1 MTKHNLIETFFSE
14 PEEAID
20 FFVRLQ
26 KKGMASDDGKC
37 IAMLEKVKLPNSEI
51 PGYKYVLS
59 YENKYIGDYLK
70 FFKPTCENIDQFNKG
85 CKILAER
92 LEIYIETNDL
102 SKIPENPPAFGD
114 LTHFVE
120 DM

>member
-1 MTKHNLIETFFSE
+1 MTKHNLIETFFTE

-37 IAMLEKVKLPNSEI
+37 IAMLEKVQLPNTE
-51 PGYKYVLS
+51 GRVYKYVLS
-59 YENKYIGDYLK
+59 YEEKYIGDYLK
-70 FFKPTCENIDQFNKG
+70 YFKPTRENINRFNEG

-102 SKIPENPPAFGD
+102 SQVPENPPAFGD
-114 LTHFVE
+114 LTQIVE
-120 DM
+120 